1 MGALDGL
8 AEALRELRRSRKLS
22 QAELSERSGLSASVI
37 NRTEKG
43 HQEPSMP
50 TLAAWLDAMGA
61 SLGDLAA
68 ELDAVNGR
76 TGAAGTPRPDW
87 VSALTRAGLD
97 AEILQAFAL
106 GALSFA
112 TPRAEADFVESARA
126 VATDLARAAVE
137 NARATYQPK
146 PSD

>member
-1 MGALDGL
+1 MDGL
-8 AEALRELRRSRKLS
+8 GKALLLLRGKRAQAAVAKGAGITAAMLSRYENEVRSP
-22 QAELSERSGLSASVI
+22 QAV
-37 NRTEKG
+37 
-43 HQEPSMP
+43 
-50 TLAAWLDAMGA
+50 TLGAVLD
-61 SLGDLAA
+61 SLGVSVHDLAVA
-68 ELDAVNGR
+68 LEQAQGKAGEP
-76 TGAAGTPRPDW
+76 TGTPRPDW

-97 AEILQAFAL
+97 ADILQAFAL

-137 NARATYQPK
+137 NARATYQVK